1 VYAVEVRSFLGRQ
14 RFGAML
20 RAPRLGK
27 VALVLAISVA
37 SCAAAAARKPG
48 GDEAT
53 VHWKQVTEGQVKL
66 DDKPPIGSNL
76 YQQVQKK
83 GKIKDPNLVLVLLG
97 HRYLLLDIKAKTVY
111 QVLATD
117 LKAQGSDFDSG
128 DLAQDSRIIPTSDW
142 SSRDVGPAQLIS
154 MTLGDYGRTLE
165 IEIPH
170 LPDLRAFY

>member
-1 VYAVEVRSFLGRQ
+1 VYAVEVRSYFGRT
-14 RFGAML
+14 RFGAVL
-20 RAPRLGK
+20 RDRVQGTI
-27 VALVLAISVA
+27 ALVLIIWLA
-37 SCAAAAARKPG
+37 SSAAAAARNPG

-53 VHWKQVTEGQVKL
+53 LHWKQITEGQIKL

-111 QVLATD
+111 QVLPTD

-142 SSRDVGPAQLIS
+142 SSRDVGPAQLIG

-170 LPDLRAFY
+170 MPDLRAFY

>member
-1 VYAVEVRSFLGRQ
+1 VYAVQVRSFWGRQ
-14 RFGAML
+14 RFGATL
-20 RAPRLGK
+20 PARVLGT
-27 VALVLAISVA
+27 VALVLAFSVA
-37 SCAAAAARKPG
+37 SSAVAARKPG

-53 VHWKQVTEGQVKL
+53 VHWKQITEGQVKL

-83 GKIKDPNLVLVLLG
+83 GKIKDPNLVLILLG